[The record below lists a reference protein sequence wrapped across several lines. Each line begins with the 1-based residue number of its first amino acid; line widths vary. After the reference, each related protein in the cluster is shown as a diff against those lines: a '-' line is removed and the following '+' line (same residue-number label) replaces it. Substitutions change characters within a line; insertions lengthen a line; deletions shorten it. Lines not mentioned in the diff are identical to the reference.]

1 MLERVS
7 CFEAVISLL
16 FQAQAAPLPI
26 TAYPRPSYV
35 SPHSY
40 LALTIVTLII
50 CALLN
55 LTSLALGIP
64 AMIMS
69 ILVSHK
75 LHERW
80 SLHQSVCISLLYR
93 DFSPCFLIFSL
104 TTLFRKT
111 SGNLPRI
118 SARLPSICPS
128 ATGSM
133 SCPLQCSQW
142 AWLWAFIIVT
152 ATTTTTTTPAK

>member
-1 MLERVS
+1 MRERES

-26 TAYPRPSYV
+26 AAYPRPSYV

-75 LHERW
+75 LHVHERW
-80 SLHQSVCISLLYR
+80 SLHQSVCISLLCR

-128 ATGSM
+128 ATGST
-133 SCPLQCSQW
+133 S
-142 AWLWAFIIVT
+142 
-152 ATTTTTTTPAK
+152 